1 MAVSNTRTSLTDAP
15 SRWLH
20 TKVIQHFWRRNE
32 GDVDLESYTSY
43 FEYYDR
49 TCKSLSLGLSNRELH
64 SLSITNHEDLLDM
77 ADAIWELTS
86 ETPNFDRPQVRAALM
101 KLPCHAG
108 QPPVNINN
116 SINLLLRLWL
126 TVRIQEADF
135 SPAAKTIQW
144 DDILKIQD
152 FIARIFSE
160 PQVYNIGHEVALES
174 NFTAVN
180 LDRMC
185 GVRVEWTCQ
194 LEEHLS
200 FDVESRAVSVYSLSK
215 CLQDHLEWLVKLTCR
230 SFASPI
236 AHQGNATFFEH
247 SLPELEYTNRTVPS
261 ALAPYSTS

>member
-1 MAVSNTRTSLTDAP
+1 MVISNTRTSLIDAP
-15 SRWLH
+15 SCWVQ
-20 TKVIQHFWRRNE
+20 TQIIQHFWKRKE
-32 GDVDLESYTSY
+32 DDIDLESYSSY
-43 FEYYDR
+43 FQYYDR

-64 SLSITNHEDLLDM
+64 SLSITTHEDLLEMVDVVW
-77 ADAIWELTS
+77 DLST
-86 ETPNFDRPQVRAALM
+86 ETPNFDRSQVRAALM

-108 QPPVNINN
+108 QPPIKINN

-126 TVRIQEADF
+126 TMRIQEADF

-144 DDILKIQD
+144 DDISKIQD

-160 PQVYNIGHEVALES
+160 PQGYSIGQEVALES

-200 FDVESRAVSVYSLSK
+200 FDAENRTVSVYSLSK
-215 CLQDHLEWLVKLTCR
+215 CLQDHLEWLVKLTFR
-230 SFASPI
+230 VW
-236 AHQGNATFFEH
+236 NM
-247 SLPELEYTNRTVPS
+247 Y
-261 ALAPYSTS
+261 